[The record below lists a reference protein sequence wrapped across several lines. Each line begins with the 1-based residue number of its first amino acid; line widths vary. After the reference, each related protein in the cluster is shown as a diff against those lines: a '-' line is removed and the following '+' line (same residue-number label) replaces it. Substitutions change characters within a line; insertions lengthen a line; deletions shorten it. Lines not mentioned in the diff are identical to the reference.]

1 MPGGDSKALI
11 CPMAVQMRTKES
23 LTLPLSEMPKDY
35 YTASMFAV
43 GIIQAEDLR
52 ECAQCWQD
60 I

>member
-1 MPGGDSKALI
+1 
-11 CPMAVQMRTKES
+11 MAVQMRTKES